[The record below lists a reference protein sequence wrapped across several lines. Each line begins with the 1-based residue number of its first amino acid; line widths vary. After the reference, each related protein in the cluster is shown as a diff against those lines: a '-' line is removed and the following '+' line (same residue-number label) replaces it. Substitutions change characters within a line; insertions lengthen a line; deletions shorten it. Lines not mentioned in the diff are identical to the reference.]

1 MSKAKK
7 ILGSDDAWENGTLG
21 NDIEHAA
28 VASKEMHQRVEDAL
42 AMQMISIRLPK
53 SVIEDFKNIAAIEG
67 IGYQPLMREALIRYA
82 ECESKRIVRDLA
94 ATRTRKTAEERV
106 EAQSESPRK
115 VA

>member
-7 ILGSDDAWENGTLG
+7 ILGTDDAWENGTLG

-28 VASKEMHQRVEDAL
+28 VASPELHQRVHEAL
-42 AMQMISIRLPK
+42 SMQMISIRLPK
-53 SVIEDFKNIAAIEG
+53 SVIEDFKNIAAVEG
-67 IGYQPLMREALIRYA
+67 VGYQPLMREALIRFA

-94 ATRTRKTAEERV
+94 ATRIRKNAEERI
-106 EAQSESPRK
+106 AAESKPPRK